1 MNHVNFM
8 YEYGY
13 SKNLFEQVWS
23 DMSRSGQSNCVKNGL
38 KLKKKS
44 LKHKKKFDMDPVI
57 SSFLSWRICRVRS
70 SAISGAEINWCKMF
84 LFISFKI

>member
-1 MNHVNFM
+1 M

-57 SSFLSWRICRVRS
+57 SSFLS
-70 SAISGAEINWCKMF
+70 
-84 LFISFKI
+84 